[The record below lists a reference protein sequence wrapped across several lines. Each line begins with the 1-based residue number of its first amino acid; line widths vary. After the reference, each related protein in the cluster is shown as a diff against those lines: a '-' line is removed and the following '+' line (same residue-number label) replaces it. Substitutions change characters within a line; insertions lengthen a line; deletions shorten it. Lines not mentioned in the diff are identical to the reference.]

1 MGNMPVP
8 HPQMIMTLPPMSI
21 TAGGP
26 ERMSELADMEEICE
40 MLTAG
45 HDRAGASVTSQ

>member
-8 HPQMIMTLPPMSI
+8 RPQMITTLPPMSI

-40 MLTAG
+40 ILTAG